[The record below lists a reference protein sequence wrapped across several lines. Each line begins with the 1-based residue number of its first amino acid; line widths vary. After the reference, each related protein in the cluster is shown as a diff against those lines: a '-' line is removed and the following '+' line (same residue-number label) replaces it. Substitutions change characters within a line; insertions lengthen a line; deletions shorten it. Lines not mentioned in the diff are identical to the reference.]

1 MILTCPNC
9 GTQYVVKDGAIPP
22 QGRQV
27 RCASCKHSWHQD
39 PEEGGELELGAEAEA
54 PPEIATSDTDIDA
67 VTEAETP
74 PADGPDVDPEQV
86 KSQPES
92 FAEAAII
99 EPSTGPEAEERAYQ
113 EATLQGA
120 RVEELVSRTS
130 PTAVPADYGA
140 PPEPEIQED
149 DEFSPF
155 AARDDV
161 EPRGRRPI
169 VTLLLALLLIA
180 ALAAAFWFFAPAEW
194 KSRIGLAQTTTPL
207 QLSNPPQMELRQL
220 ASGNQL
226 LTVAGRVINP
236 TAEAHAV
243 PPIYAQLYDHGGK
256 VIYRW
261 TIAPPT
267 PTLGPGASA
276 SFNSAEVNVPA
287 GAEGLTISLG
297 PPKA

>member
-9 GTQYVVKDGAIPP
+9 ATQYVVKDGAIPP

-39 PEEGGELELGAEAEA
+39 PEETTLELGPEAEA
-54 PPEIATSDTDIDA
+54 DQPEQQP
-67 VTEAETP
+67 EAE
-74 PADGPDVDPEQV
+74 AAGAEN
-86 KSQPES
+86 QPES
-92 FAEAAII
+92 FAEATVI
-99 EPSTGPEAEERAYQ
+99 EPSSGPEAEERAYE

-120 RVEELVSRTS
+120 RVQELVSS
-130 PTAVPADYGA
+130 GPSAVAPADYDA
-140 PPEPEIQED
+140 PPGPEIQAD

-155 AARDDV
+155 AARDQL
-161 EPRGRRPI
+161 ESRRRKPI
-169 VTLLLALLLIA
+169 VTLLLVLVVVA

-194 KSRIGLAQTTTPL
+194 KARVGLAETTTPL

-236 TAEAHAV
+236 TDKAHPV

-256 VIYRW
+256 VIKSW

-276 SFNSAEVNVPA
+276 SFNSAEVNIPA

>member
-9 GTQYVVKDGAIPP
+9 ATQYVVKDGAIPP

-39 PEEGGELELGAEAEA
+39 PEETTELELGPEAEA
-54 PPEIATSDTDIDA
+54 GEPEQQP
-67 VTEAETP
+67 EAGI
-74 PADGPDVDPEQV
+74 DGPED
-86 KSQPES
+86 QPES
-92 FAEAAII
+92 FAEATVI
-99 EPSTGPEAEERAYQ
+99 EPSSGPEAEERAYE
-113 EATLQGA
+113 EAALQGA
-120 RVEELVSRTS
+120 RVEELVSGEPS
-130 PTAVPADYGA
+130 APASADYDA
-140 PPEPEIQED
+140 PPGPEIQAD

-155 AARDDV
+155 AARDQA
-161 EPRGRRPI
+161 EPRRRKPI
-169 VTLLLALLLIA
+169 VTVLFVLVAVA

-194 KSRIGLAQTTTPL
+194 KARVGLAETTTPL

-236 TAEAHAV
+236 TDKAHPV

-256 VIYRW
+256 VIYSW

-276 SFNSAEVNVPA
+276 SFNSAEVNVPS

>member
-9 GTQYVVKDGAIPP
+9 ETQYVVKDGAIPP

-39 PEEGGELELGAEAEA
+39 PEDTTLELGPEAEA
-54 PPEIATSDTDIDA
+54 SEPEHQP
-67 VTEAETP
+67 ETV
-74 PADGPDVDPEQV
+74 ADGPEN
-86 KSQPES
+86 QPES
-92 FAEAAII
+92 FAEATVI
-99 EPSTGPEAEERAYQ
+99 EPSSGPQAEERAYE
-113 EATLQGA
+113 EAALQGA
-120 RVEELVSRTS
+120 RVEELVAGEPSA
-130 PTAVPADYGA
+130 AVPADYDV
-140 PPEPEIQED
+140 PPGPEIQAD

-155 AARDDV
+155 AARDQG
-161 EPRGRRPI
+161 EPRRRKPI
-169 VTLLLALLLIA
+169 VTLLLVLVAVA

-194 KSRIGLAQTTTPL
+194 KARVGLAETTTPL

-236 TAEAHAV
+236 TDKAHSV

-267 PTLGPGASA
+267 PTLAPGASA
-276 SFNSAEVNVPA
+276 SFNSAEVNVPS

>member
-9 GTQYVVKDGAIPP
+9 ETQYVVKDGAIPP

-39 PEEGGELELGAEAEA
+39 PEETTLELGPEAEA
-54 PPEIATSDTDIDA
+54 GEPEQQLA
-67 VTEAETP
+67 AE
-74 PADGPDVDPEQV
+74 ADGPEN
-86 KSQPES
+86 QPES
-92 FAEAAII
+92 FAEATVI
-99 EPSTGPEAEERAYQ
+99 EPSSGPEAEERAY
-113 EATLQGA
+113 EAAALQGA
-120 RVEELVSRTS
+120 RVEELVSGEPS
-130 PTAVPADYGA
+130 AAVPADYDA
-140 PPEPEIQED
+140 PPGPEVQAD

-155 AARDDV
+155 AARDQG
-161 EPRGRRPI
+161 EPRRRKPI
-169 VTLLLALLLIA
+169 VTLLLVLVAVA

-194 KSRIGLAQTTTPL
+194 KARVGLAETTTPL

-236 TAEAHAV
+236 TDKAHSV

-267 PTLGPGASA
+267 PTLEPGASA
-276 SFNSAEVNVPA
+276 SFNSAEVNVPS

>member
-9 GTQYVVKDGAIPP
+9 ATQYVVKDGAIPP

-39 PEEGGELELGAEAEA
+39 PEETAELELGPEAEA
-54 PPEIATSDTDIDA
+54 AEPEPRS
-67 VTEAETP
+67 EAEVGQRQP
-74 PADGPDVDPEQV
+74 EAEGDGPENQ
-86 KSQPES
+86 SES
-92 FAEAAII
+92 FAEATVI
-99 EPSTGPEAEERAYQ
+99 EPSSGPEAEERAYE
-113 EATLQGA
+113 EAALQGA
-120 RVEELVSRTS
+120 RVEELISAGPS
-130 PTAVPADYGA
+130 AVAPADYDA
-140 PPEPEIQED
+140 PPGPEIQAD

-155 AARDDV
+155 AARDQV
-161 EPRGRRPI
+161 EPRRRKPI
-169 VTLLLALLLIA
+169 VTLLLVLIAVA

-194 KSRIGLAQTTTPL
+194 KARIGLAETTTPL

-236 TAEAHAV
+236 TGKAHPV

-256 VIYRW
+256 VIYSW

>member
-27 RCASCKHSWHQD
+27 RCASCKHSWHQNPD
-39 PEEGGELELGAEAEA
+39 ESTLELGPESEAVEQVGQ
-54 PPEIATSDTDIDA
+54 P
-67 VTEAETP
+67 EAETEEP
-74 PADGPDVDPEQV
+74 EIQPEATADEPED
-86 KSQPES
+86 QPES
-92 FAEAAII
+92 FAEATVI
-99 EPSTGPEAEERAYQ
+99 EPSSGPEAEQRAY
-113 EATLQGA
+113 EESALQGA
-120 RVEELVSRTS
+120 RVEELVSGAPS
-130 PTAVPADYGA
+130 AAASADYDA
-140 PPEPEIQED
+140 PPGPEIQAD

-155 AARDDV
+155 AARDQV
-161 EPRGRRPI
+161 EPRGRKPI
-169 VTLLLALLLIA
+169 VTLLLVLIAVA
-180 ALAAAFWFFAPAEW
+180 ALAAAFWFCAPAEW
-194 KSRIGLAQTTTPL
+194 KARVGFAEAATPL

-236 TAEAHAV
+236 TDKAHSV

-256 VIYRW
+256 VIYSW

-267 PTLGPGASA
+267 PMLGPGASA
-276 SFNSAEVNVPA
+276 SFNSAEVNVPS